1 MKNSILTREK
11 ETILAKIISLLE
23 AKAFITFA
31 YVYGSFLTSESF
43 QDIDIG
49 AYLTGIERS
58 SPLLIETGTS
68 RELEDMLR
76 IPFDVRILNGAPPTF
91 LYHVIKDGVVIIDR
105 DSSARADFEG
115 LILKK
120 YFDFQHLR
128 REYLR
133 EIVNAPV

>member
-58 SPLLIETGTS
+58 SPLLIET
-68 RELEDMLR
+68 
-76 IPFDVRILNGAPPTF
+76 
-91 LYHVIKDGVVIIDR
+91 
-105 DSSARADFEG
+105 
-115 LILKK
+115 
-120 YFDFQHLR
+120 
-128 REYLR
+128 
-133 EIVNAPV
+133 